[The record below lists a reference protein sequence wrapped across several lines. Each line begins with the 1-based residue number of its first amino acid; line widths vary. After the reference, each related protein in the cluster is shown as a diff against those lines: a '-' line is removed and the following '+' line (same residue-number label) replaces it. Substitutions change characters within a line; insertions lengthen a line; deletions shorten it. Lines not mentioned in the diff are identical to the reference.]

1 MSREALLK
9 AVNEVFWDVF
19 DNETLDIREETTAAD
34 VDGWD
39 SLRHITLIENI
50 EDRFDIRFTMLEVNG
65 MKNVGEML
73 DIIAERA
80 GE

>member
-1 MSREALLK
+1 MSRETLLK
-9 AVNEVFWDVF
+9 AVNEVFWDIF
-19 DNETLDIREETTAAD
+19 DDESLDIREETTAAD
-34 VDGWD
+34 VEGWD

-80 GE
+80 RE